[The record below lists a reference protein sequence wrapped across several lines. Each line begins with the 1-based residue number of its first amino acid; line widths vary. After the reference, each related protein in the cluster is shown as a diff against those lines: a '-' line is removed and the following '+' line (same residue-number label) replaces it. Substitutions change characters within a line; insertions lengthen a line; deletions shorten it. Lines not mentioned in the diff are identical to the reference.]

1 MSADQAKAKPAVAEK
16 PAGGKT
22 AAAEK
27 PVTGK
32 KAQPT
37 NCTQCN
43 VRIRRKSWYYRDGKH
58 FCGPNC
64 AKLYREKQAAEKEKA
79 AGEAEAKAKD
89 HPAAAGEETTPKA
102 A

>member
-1 MSADQAKAKPAVAEK
+1 MSADQAKTKP
-16 PAGGKT
+16 

-27 PVTGK
+27 PATGK

-43 VRIRRKSWYYRDGKH
+43 VRIRRKSWYYRNGKH

-79 AGEAEAKAKD
+79 TAEAEAKAKEQ
-89 HPAAAGEETTPKA
+89 PLPAGQAGAAAGEETTPKA

>member
-1 MSADQAKAKPAVAEK
+1 MSADQAKTKPAAAEK
-16 PAGGKT
+16 PAGDKA

-27 PVTGK
+27 PATGK

-37 NCTQCN
+37 NCAQCN
-43 VRIRRKSWYYRDGKH
+43 VRIRRKSWYYRNGKH

-64 AKLYREKQAAEKEKA
+64 AKLYREKQAGEKEKA
-79 AGEAEAKAKD
+79 QAEAQAKAKEQ
-89 HPAAAGEETTPKA
+89 PAAAGEETTPKA